1 MALRADNNFG
11 LFSGGTSGG
20 GGGGGTGTVTCV
32 AACGGV
38 GIVQCGNP
46 FIITSGTFCFVNTAP
61 YNNQAVEVLGVG
73 TCSTVRCCV
82 NNTSFGSYSAALSG
96 QANCSIGNYSVA
108 LGGQCNCAI
117 GDYSFIGGG
126 CQNESQ
132 GLNSVIGGGFCNFIR
147 NTTTNPTN
155 SVIVGGVGN
164 NTIGG
169 TFNCNTF
176 SVQPSVTPMGAYSFI
191 GGGLQNRAS
200 GDYVSIGG
208 GTLNSASANHTSI
221 LGGVS
226 NCTRGGCS
234 SIGGGIN
241 NTTIGAFSS
250 VGGGRLNT
258 SSGIYN
264 IIAGGF
270 SNRTICCSSTIGG
283 GELNCACADFSVVTG
298 GRQNCVL
305 ARNSS
310 IVGGFYNNVG
320 VASGTG
326 VGCGIGGFV
335 SGGLG
340 NKIYDD
346 LGNANAGSLNVVG
359 TSTPYPYCCTNTT
372 LQSIFFCGDVT
383 TQFPSSDTL
392 YYYHNTDKRLYV
404 GRIDS
409 SVYCSASGL
418 TQICGVNLCSG
429 TTNATDGYGR
439 NQDDNIC
446 SGSCFNVVGGYAN
459 TLSGCYNST
468 IVNGVSNFICSPY
481 SIIASGLC
489 NNISQGCYNVINN
502 GVKNIVCG
510 NYGLIGNG
518 SFNCITNNGQY
529 RFIGNGLCNNIN
541 GTNGNFQVIVG
552 GCGNVSTGLASFIGS
567 GICNNLCGDITN
579 QVASVIVGGV
589 GNNTSG
595 GTWDEATFSFS
606 VAPTKQLGGK
616 YSFIGGGFQN
626 IACGNYSA
634 IVGGCCNY
642 SNVCFGFIGGGSCN
656 LTSCYDVVGG
666 GLCNTTSTFCYSTI
680 GGGFKNCINSN
691 YGVIGGGQQNIICI
705 TSDSSFI
712 GGGNQNTTSGTYGVI
727 GGGWLNTITSSGLGN
742 TILGGAC
749 NCVNTTSSYSSILG
763 GKLNC
768 INSNCSA
775 ILGGINNCTNGYDK
789 VIISGSNIVANR
801 TCATYV
807 NNLNIVDT
815 PTIGTANF
823 VLSRLSSGEVVNAT
837 YTPGVS
843 SVGLVMPSAFCVT
856 NSPITTFGNLC
867 VSGAGLVSQYIRGD
881 GTLASFPI
889 VSGGGGGQV
898 FYLNGNCG
906 QGGLG
911 SPTCCFYQMGLNA
924 SLGTQK
930 TFTSSGDGV
939 FVRFMTDANVPNQTQ
954 ISAGQWVFN
963 AYLCNSS
970 TNKTRTIAANIL
982 KYCTNTNGITQI
994 GTGQTEELT
1003 NDTTLDLYTFATSIC
1018 QTTLSP
1024 NDRVGIEFI
1033 AGNLLA
1039 SGNNITLFTEDNTL
1053 SSVTTTIPAGITTLN
1068 GLTCSSQNFITSTS
1082 GTDFS
1087 ICSSGCTH
1095 CFNLPTASA
1104 TNRGA
1109 LQSSDW
1115 SSFNCKLNC
1124 CLPAFSFYVNPTA
1137 SAANAI
1143 TCPYRDTGELSLPG
1157 NCFVFRCNNGVTS
1170 QPTGTCANFYRWIQI
1185 GKNVTLIVSSCF
1197 TTGATNVTNATIS
1210 LPQTIPS
1217 PINTTGFSGACSIL
1231 GFGNGNLAN
1240 ATGTT
1245 FNTSGNKTAIT
1256 CNENGLGNCYAICIC
1271 QALTTANTNRALATI
1286 TYIAQ

>member
-20 GGGGGTGTVTCV
+20 GGGGTGTVTCV

-38 GIVQCGNP
+38 GITQTGNP
-46 FIITSGTFCFVNTAP
+46 FITTSGTFIFNNTAP
-61 YNNQAVEVLGVG
+61 YNNEAVEVLGVG

-117 GDYSFIGGG
+117 GDYSFIGAG
-126 CQNESQ
+126 CRNEAQ

-176 SVQPSVTPMGAYSFI
+176 SVQPSVTPSGAYSFI

-208 GTLNSASANHTSI
+208 GTLNSGSGNHTSI
-221 LGGVS
+221 LGGVR
-226 NCTRGGCS
+226 NCSRGGCS
-234 SIGGGIN
+234 TIGGGLD
-241 NTTIGAFSS
+241 NTTIGGFSTI
-250 VGGGRLNT
+250 GGGRLHT

-264 IIAGGF
+264 TIVGGCR
-270 SNRTICCSSTIGG
+270 NTTTCCSSTIGG
-283 GELNCACADFSVVTG
+283 GELNCACADFSVITG

-320 VASGTG
+320 VASGIG

-340 NKIYDD
+340 NKVYDD
-346 LGNANAGSLNVVG
+346 LGNINAGSLNVVG

-372 LQSIFFCGDVT
+372 LQSIFFCGNVQ
-383 TQFPSSDTL
+383 TQFPINSTL
-392 YYYHNTDKRLYV
+392 YYYHNTDKRLYA
-404 GRIDS
+404 GGIQYS
-409 SVYCSASGL
+409 CFCSALGL

-429 TTNATDGYGR
+429 LTNASGGYGR
-439 NQDDNIC
+439 NQDNNVC
-446 SGSCFNVVGGYAN
+446 SGGCFNVVGGYAN
-459 TLSGCYNST
+459 TVSGYYNST
-468 IVNGVSNFICSPY
+468 IVNGVSNLICSPY

-502 GVKNIVCG
+502 GLKNIVCG

-518 SFNCITNNGQY
+518 SCNCITNNGQY
-529 RFIGNGLCNNIN
+529 RFIGNGLCNTIN

-552 GCGNVSTGLASFIGS
+552 GCANVSTGLASFIGS

-595 GTWDEATFSFS
+595 GTWNEGTFSFS
-606 VAPTKQLGGK
+606 VAPTKGLGGK

-666 GLCNTTSTFCYSTI
+666 GQCNTTSTFCYSTI

-691 YGVIGGGQQNIICI
+691 YGVIGGGQQNIICA
-705 TSDSSFI
+705 TSNSSFI

-727 GGGWLNTITSSGLGN
+727 GGGWFNTITSSGLGN

-801 TCATYV
+801 SCATFV
-807 NNLNIVDT
+807 NNLNIVNT
-815 PTIGTANF
+815 PNSGSASL
-823 VLSRLSSGEVVNAT
+823 VLSRLASGEVVNQN
-837 YTPGVS
+837 YNPGVT

-856 NSPITTFGNLC
+856 NSPITTSGNIC
-867 VSGAGLVSQYIRGD
+867 VSGAGLDSQYIRGD
-881 GTLASFPI
+881 GTLASFPY

-898 FYLNGNCG
+898 FYFNGSCG

-911 SPTCCFYQMGLNA
+911 SPNCCFYQMGLSANTGA
-924 SLGTQK
+924 QVN
-930 TFTSSGDGV
+930 FTSSGDGV
-939 FVRFMTDANVPNQTQ
+939 FARFMTDVNVPNVVQ
-954 ISAGQWVFN
+954 IPAGVWVFN
-963 AYLCNSS
+963 TYASNS
-970 TNKTRTIAANIL
+970 TNDKTRTLNANIL
-982 KYCTNTNGITQI
+982 KYCTNNGLITQI
-994 GTGQTEELT
+994 GTGTPETLT
-1003 NDTTLDLYTFATSIC
+1003 NNNTVDLYTFTSAIST
-1018 QTTLSP
+1018 TTLAS
-1024 NDRVGIEFI
+1024 NDRVGVEFI
-1033 AGNLLA
+1033 AGNILG
-1039 SGNNITLFTEDNTL
+1039 SGNTITLYTQGSTI
-1053 SSVTTTIPAGITTLN
+1053 SSVTTTIPSGITSLN
-1068 GLTCSSQNFITSTS
+1068 GLCASTQLFCTTTL

-1087 ICSSGCTH
+1087 ITSSSCTH

-1115 SSFNCKLNC
+1115 SNFNCKLSC
-1124 CLPAFSFYVNPTA
+1124 SLPAYSFYVNPTA
-1137 SAANAI
+1137 SQANAI
-1143 TCPYRDTGELSLPG
+1143 TCPYRDSGELTLPG
-1157 NCFVFRCNNGVTS
+1157 NCVVWRGTSVTPPS
-1170 QPTGTCANFYRWIQI
+1170 GACCSVYRWIQV
-1185 GKNVTLIVSSCF
+1185 GKNVTLSVNACW
-1197 TTGATNVTNATIS
+1197 TTGGTNITNVSIS
-1210 LPQTIPS
+1210 LPQTIPT
-1217 PINTTGFSGACSIL
+1217 PVPFTGFSGACSIL
-1231 GFGNGNLAN
+1231 GFGDGNIAQ
-1240 ATGTT
+1240 ATGTIY
-1245 FNTSGNKTAIT
+1245 NTSGNKTAIA

-1271 QALTTANTNRALATI
+1271 QVLTLANTNRATATV
-1286 TYIAQ
+1286 TYISQ

>member
-20 GGGGGTGTVTCV
+20 GGGGGGGTVTCV

-38 GIVQCGNP
+38 GITQTGNP
-46 FIITSGTFCFVNTAP
+46 FITTSGTFIFNNTAP
-61 YNNQAVEVLGVG
+61 YNNEAVEVLGVG

-117 GDYSFIGGG
+117 GDYSFIGAG
-126 CQNESQ
+126 CRNEAQ

-176 SVQPSVTPMGAYSFI
+176 SVQPSVTPSGAYSFI

-200 GDYVSIGG
+200 GDYVSISG
-208 GTLNSASANHTSI
+208 GTLNSALANHSTI
-221 LGGVS
+221 LGGNR

-234 SIGGGIN
+234 TIGGGID
-241 NTTIGAFSS
+241 NTTIGGFSTI
-250 VGGGRLNT
+250 GGGRLHT
-258 SSGIYN
+258 SSGVYN
-264 IIAGGF
+264 IIAGGCR
-270 SNRTICCSSTIGG
+270 NITTCCSSTIGG

-320 VASGTG
+320 VACGTG

-383 TQFPSSDTL
+383 TQFPSSCTL
-392 YYYHNTDKRLYV
+392 YYYHNTDKRLYA
-404 GRIDS
+404 GRIDL

-418 TQICGVNLCSG
+418 TQICGTNLCIG
-429 TTNATDGYGR
+429 TTNASGGYGR
-439 NQDDNIC
+439 NQSNNVC

-459 TLSGCYNST
+459 TVSGYYNST
-468 IVNGVSNFICSPY
+468 IVNGVSNLICSPY

-502 GVKNIVCG
+502 GLKNIVCG
-510 NYGLIGNG
+510 NYNLIGNG
-518 SFNCITNNGQY
+518 SCNCLTNNGQY

-552 GCGNVSTGLASFIGS
+552 GCGNVSSGLASFIGS

-595 GTWDEATFSFS
+595 GTWNEGTFSFS

-656 LTSCYDVVGG
+656 LTSCFDVVGG
-666 GLCNTTSTFCYSTI
+666 GQCNTTSTFCYSTI

-727 GGGWLNTITSSGLGN
+727 GGGWFNTITSSGLGN

-801 TCATYV
+801 TCSTFV

-815 PTIGTANF
+815 PSVCSANF

-837 YTPGVS
+837 YSAGVS

-982 KYCTNTNGITQI
+982 KYCTNNGLITQI

-1024 NDRVGIEFI
+1024 NDRVGVEFI

-1039 SGNNITLFTEDNTL
+1039 SGNNITLFTEGNTL
-1053 SSVTTTIPAGITTLN
+1053 GSVTTTIPAGITSLN

-1115 SSFNCKLNC
+1115 SSFNCKLSC
-1124 CLPAFSFYVNPTA
+1124 SLPAYSFYVNPTA
-1137 SAANAI
+1137 SQANAI
-1143 TCPYRDTGELSLPG
+1143 TCPYRDSGELTLPG
-1157 NCFVFRCNNGVTS
+1157 NCVVWRGTTPLTIPS
-1170 QPTGTCANFYRWIQI
+1170 GTCSIVYRWIQV
-1185 GKNVTLIVSSCF
+1185 GKNVTLNLSACYSV
-1197 TTGATNVTNATIS
+1197 GGTNVTNVSIS
-1210 LPQTIPS
+1210 LPQTIPT
-1217 PINTTGFSGACSIL
+1217 PTNFSTWVGACSIL
-1231 GFGNGNLAN
+1231 GFGNGNIST
-1240 ATGTT
+1240 ATGI
-1245 FNTSGNKTAIT
+1245 NTSGNKAAIT
-1256 CNENGLGNCYAICIC
+1256 CNENGLGNCYAICVC
-1271 QALTTANTNRALATI
+1271 QCATAANSTRATTTI